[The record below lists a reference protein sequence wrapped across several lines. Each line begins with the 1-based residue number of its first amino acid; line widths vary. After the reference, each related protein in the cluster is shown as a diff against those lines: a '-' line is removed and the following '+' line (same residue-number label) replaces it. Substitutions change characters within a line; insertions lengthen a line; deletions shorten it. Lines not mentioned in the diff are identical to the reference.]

1 MNFSRKIWHMS
12 GILIPAALYL
22 DIFSGFSGFCQDT
35 RIILASILGVFL
47 VFNAVIDIIRL
58 SHAPS
63 GEFIWKY
70 LGFLM
75 KSDEKNRIN
84 GIIPY
89 MVSNILMILFV
100 QEEIAVLSIIY
111 LVICDPFA
119 AFSGYLFGK
128 TRLVNGRTLEGTVG
142 FVVTGLVAAILVYLF
157 NGKGYYEA
165 GFFPFIIMAAAG
177 VIAAAVT
184 ELYSRT
190 MLNGFVDDNLLI
202 PVVSSAV
209 MILVSVLSGR
219 GIGDLVISLAEL
231 LSC

>member
-22 DIFSGFSGFCQDT
+22 DLFSGYAGYCHAT
-35 RIILASILGVFL
+35 RIVMASILGVFL
-47 VFNAVIDIIRL
+47 FFNVFIDIIRL
-58 SHAPS
+58 NHASS

-89 MVSNILMILFV
+89 MVSNILVILFV
-100 QEEIAVLSIIY
+100 HEEIAIPAIIF

-128 TRLVNGRTLEGTVG
+128 TRIVNGRTLEGTLG
-142 FVVTGLVAAILVYLF
+142 FIVTGLTAALLVYML
-157 NGKGYYEA
+157 NGKGYYES
-165 GFFPFIIMAAAG
+165 GFFPFLIMVTFG
-177 VIAAAVT
+177 VTAAAVT
-184 ELYSRT
+184 ELYSKT

-202 PVVSSAV
+202 PLVSSVV
-209 MILVSVLSGR
+209 MILVAALG
-219 GIGDLVISLAEL
+219 GNAPGNLVISLTEL